1 MATMNT
7 DKSFTLTFTFTPKD
21 IALTKTKVLVEIQ
34 KDFSLKGFRAGKV
47 PLDTVETNTD
57 PAHLMEHI
65 LTDLLNSAY
74 PKKLTENKLHP
85 IIDPK
90 ISILNPPLALDKDW
104 QIKIESC
111 EIPEITINPEYQPQI
126 KAAKTEDLNKLLD
139 ILIKNSQVTLPAI
152 LLDTE
157 LNRQLSKLV
166 DQTQQAGLTL
176 NDYLKSKNLNLDQ
189 YKQQAKID
197 IQNEWTINLAISQ
210 ISIDQKLAPTDV
222 EINQYLEKQP
232 QFKSNPSLV
241 NYILTQQKVID
252 FLKSL

>member
-1 MATMNT
+1 MKT
-7 DKSFTLTFTFTPKD
+7 DKSFTLTFTFTPAE
-21 IALTKTKVLVEIQ
+21 IASTKTQVLAEIQ
-34 KDFSLKGFRAGKV
+34 KNFSLKGFRPGKV

-57 PAHLMEHI
+57 PAHLIEHI
-65 LTDLLNSAY
+65 LTDLLNSTY

-104 QIKIESC
+104 QIKVESC
-111 EIPEITINPEYQPQI
+111 EIPEITINPDYQPQI
-126 KAAKTEDLNKLLD
+126 KAAKTQDLNKILD
-139 ILIKNSQVTLPAI
+139 ILIKNCQVELPPI
-152 LLDTE
+152 LLETE

-166 DQTQQAGLTL
+166 DQTQQAGLSL

-189 YKQQAKID
+189 YKDQAKID
-197 IQNEWTINLAISQ
+197 IQNEWTINLAISR
-210 ISIDQKLAPTDV
+210 ISVDQKLAPTEV

-232 QFKSNPSLV
+232 QFKTNPSLA
-241 NYILTQQKVID
+241 NYIVTQQKVID

>member
-1 MATMNT
+1 MKS
-7 DKSFTLTFTFTPKD
+7 DKSFTLTFTFTPTE
-21 IALTKTKVLVEIQ
+21 IASTKNHVLAEIQ
-34 KDFSLKGFRAGKV
+34 KDFSLKGFRTGKV
-47 PLDTVETNTD
+47 PLDTVEQNTD
-57 PAHLMEHI
+57 SAHLIEHI
-65 LTDLLNSAY
+65 LTDLLNAAY

-90 ISILNPPLALDKDW
+90 ITILNPPLVLDKEW

-111 EIPEITINPEYQPQI
+111 ELPEITINPDYQAQI
-126 KAAKTEDLNKLLD
+126 KTAKTQDLNKLLD
-139 ILIKNSQVTLPAI
+139 ILIKNCQVTLPAI
-152 LLDTE
+152 LLDAE

-189 YKQQAKID
+189 YKDQAKID

-210 ISIDQKLAPTDV
+210 ISLDQKLAPTDT

-232 QFKSNPSLV
+232 QLKSNSSLA
-241 NYILTQQKVID
+241 NYIITQQKVIE